1 MPVFLLC
8 VLQVTPLFQ
17 TGLDHTVAE
26 RTGLSKQ
33 SYRSRTGWKKRLTLR
48 EKHVDHAVPDALP
61 LKATSDEHNKR
72 GRHLVSEANLVA
84 LAGKSTATF

>member
-26 RTGLSKQ
+26 RTELSKQ
-33 SYRSRTGWKKRLTLR
+33 SYRNTTEEKKLTLR
-48 EKHVDHAVPDALP
+48 EKHVDHAEPDALP
-61 LKATSDEHNKR
+61 SKATSGEHNKH

-84 LAGKSTATF
+84 LAGKSTATY